1 MSKNKEK
8 AWYLLFGDNNFFW
21 KERREMMSEKHY
33 SMGERG
39 SAALYGIVGL
49 LVIYY
54 FSVEAHRHFD
64 VFKNPVMF
72 WLMIIILGLTSFCA
86 MGCAI
91 HMRAV
96 GGKPPRRLRKEAR
109 AEVSDLRTL
118 LDNSK
123 AKITELEASMLR
135 HVGGMTRRAVDCI
148 GIAKKIIRALE
159 KRVDEVSHLLE
170 TSRSSDIIEAYE
182 LLYRPL
188 VVHESC
194 CDALI
199 DSDPIPAID
208 PNEWAPTLT
217 RLFSVAQ
224 AEIQRITEQNRAM
237 LTSIRGDMKEA
248 VEAEEPASSLTA
260 AHAVGAK

>member
-1 MSKNKEK
+1 
-8 AWYLLFGDNNFFW
+8 
-21 KERREMMSEKHY
+21 MSEKNC
-33 SMGERG
+33 SIGERG

-64 VFKNPVMF
+64 VFKNPIMF

-91 HMRAV
+91 HMRAI

-109 AEVSDLRTL
+109 AEVSDLRAL
-118 LDNSK
+118 LENSK
-123 AKITELEASMLR
+123 AKVSELEKLMLR

-159 KRVDEVSHLLE
+159 KRLDEVSHLLD
-170 TSRSSDIIEAYE
+170 TARSSDIIDAYD

-188 VVHESC
+188 IVHESC

-199 DSDPIPAID
+199 DSDPIPAVD
-208 PNEWAPTLT
+208 PTEWAPTLT

-224 AEIQRITEQNRAM
+224 AEIQRVTEQNREM
-237 LTSIRGDMKEA
+237 LASSRGEMMKAAE
-248 VEAEEPASSLTA
+248 VEDETSSLTT